1 MESATNL
8 DRNTTSG
15 CDEATLQTVH
25 LMSRQFMQCHE
36 FLANNTHR
44 LVNLL
49 REAESRGILLHE
61 VFALSDVGYWL
72 QHLDWQT
79 KFLGIVLAF
88 AQEPSR
94 TTLRPLIELYGRDRD
109 RMRVEAETLERQLEH
124 RLDTFAKPDDALVR
138 KAITKNQQRVLAAYL
153 HVRSGYRGVDLAR
166 FFEVPRTTAYG
177 WIDWFKSLPEGLR
190 AGIVAFMDALA
201 PMMAACQAPATLANP
216 GHPYGVSRARSPQ
229 DSAGT
234 RKSGRS
240 EPAHPRSGQ
249 HA

>member
-15 CDEATLQTVH
+15 CDEATLQAVH

-72 QHLDWQT
+72 QHVDWQT

-109 RMRVEAETLERQLEH
+109 RMRVEAETLERQLEY
-124 RLDTFAKPDDALVR
+124 RLEMFAKPDDAQVR
-138 KAITKNQQRVLAAYL
+138 KAIGKNPQRVLAAYV

-166 FFEVPRTTAYG
+166 FFKVPRTTAYG
-177 WIDWFKSLPEGLR
+177 WLDWFGSLPEGLR
-190 AGIVAFMDALA
+190 AGILAFMDSQI
-201 PMMAACQAPATLANP
+201 PYMAVSQDAITS
-216 GHPYGVSRARSPQ
+216 GVASDP
-229 DSAGT
+229 
-234 RKSGRS
+234 
-240 EPAHPRSGQ
+240 
-249 HA
+249 